1 MDDIMEHCLL
11 FSRLNIAPRL
21 KKDWTSICPTVRL
34 PHWELQE
41 MYVVK
46 RSAVCKKNRHRFQT
60 LPACSLI
67 NVNLIN
73 RQFLRGKLVFES
85 VADSIFAVRVRSTRC
100 WNTINAS

>member
-1 MDDIMEHCLL
+1 M
-11 FSRLNIAPRL
+11 SN
-21 KKDWTSICPTVRL
+21 CPTTPLGITRDVRS
-34 PHWELQE
+34 QTFCR
-41 MYVVK
+41 VQ
-46 RSAVCKKNRHRFQT
+46 KNRHRFQT